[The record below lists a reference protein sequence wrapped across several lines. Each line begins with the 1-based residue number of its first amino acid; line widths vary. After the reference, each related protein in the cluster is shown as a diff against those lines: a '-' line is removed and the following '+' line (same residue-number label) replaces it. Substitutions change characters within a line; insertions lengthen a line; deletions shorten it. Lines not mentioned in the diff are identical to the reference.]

1 MMTAA
6 ASNALNDEYKPV
18 RIWLMTIITLVFA
31 MVIVGGATR
40 LTNSGL
46 SITEW
51 KPILGAIPPLGEQ
64 DWQEAFSKY
73 KQIPEYKIENS
84 GMSLSEFKFIYWWE
98 WSHRFLGRFIGV
110 VFFIP
115 FLYFWLTGALKT
127 TSLKLKL
134 FALFILG
141 GLQGGMGWYMVM
153 SGLVDRTDVSQ
164 YRLAA
169 HLGLAVFIMVCTYWV
184 YMGLK
189 SNPGQLMNR
198 AKTGLATVTG
208 AVLAVL
214 VFLQIL
220 LGGLVAGIHA
230 GKSHNTWPLMD
241 GQFIPD
247 GLGAMTPWYLN
258 IFENA
263 MTVQFD
269 HRMLAYLIFFA
280 AIFQVWLV
288 ATRMGEG
295 RHLSSVVMLFLLIL
309 VQIGLGIWT
318 LLAVVP
324 LDLALIHQGGALF
337 VMLMSTAHL
346 YSLCHAREPGN

>member
-1 MMTAA
+1 MTSAA
-6 ASNALNDEYKPV
+6 ASMTHDEYKPV
-18 RIWLMTIITLVFA
+18 RLWLMTIVTLIFA

-51 KPILGAIPPLGEQ
+51 QPILGAIPPLNDQ
-64 DWQEAFSKY
+64 DWQDAFSKY

-84 GMSLSEFKFIYWWE
+84 GMNLSEFKFIYWWE
-98 WSHRFLGRFIGV
+98 WSHRFLGRFIGLA
-110 VFFIP
+110 FFIP
-115 FLYFWLTGALKT
+115 FLFFLVTGRLKS

-134 FALFILG
+134 LALFILG
-141 GLQGGMGWYMVM
+141 GLQGGLGWYMVK

-184 YMGLK
+184 YL
-189 SNPGQLMNR
+189 SLQHSPGSIMDR
-198 AKTGLATVTG
+198 AKARLATISG
-208 AVLAVL
+208 AVLAIL

-241 GQFIPD
+241 GQLIPE
-247 GLGAMTPWYLN
+247 GLGAMSPWYLN
-258 IFENA
+258 LFENA

-269 HRMLAYLIFFA
+269 HRILAYVIFLWS
-280 AIFQVWLV
+280 ILQIWLV

-295 RHLSSVVMLFLLIL
+295 KHLSTMAMLFILIIA
-309 VQIGLGIWT
+309 QIGLGIWT

-324 LDLALIHQGGALF
+324 LDLGLIHQGGALF
-337 VMLMSTAHL
+337 VLLMSTSHL
-346 YSLCHAREPGN
+346 YSLCHAREPERA